1 MNSKETLI
9 LVSDV
14 RGWAF
19 DNVAQYVQS
28 LLNEQYDC
36 HIIYSCDYKTYKD
49 FLIKLNQY
57 TSIKLIHF
65 FYRGYLTEL
74 LRSIAD
80 NSSNSKATG
89 GILLNT
95 TITTSIPD
103 HLFIESES
111 EILKNLPTFQF
122 IDNYYT
128 TSKRLYDIYANIIDY
143 PKPWQVIYDNVLIQD
158 AESSQ
163 DEDHAS
169 LVVTWI
175 GNSSWGSWHSSTPD
189 YKGLK
194 TVIIPAL
201 EQLDKDGIHIK
212 RCIVDK
218 NERIRSKQEI
228 WEILKKTDILLI
240 ASVQE
245 GTPLTII
252 EAMAFGCAIITT
264 DVGIAREVL
273 PEVQHEFI
281 INRNH
286 TGFINAIKKL
296 NVERELLA
304 KIKQQ
309 NCLSYQEIFANKT
322 QMQNL
327 WYSFIE
333 DSVNNHT
340 KKQILQTKQQ
350 ILRNIELVN
359 NKNSSFVTYRLL
371 SKILFL
377 PFLKEIARF
386 LLKYSW
392 IKLSVRRIITMF
404 YSFFSKDDY
413 DNFKNFIIKY
423 QGQKQDRCYS
433 RLYGNNIEESRDD
446 IGEVQ
451 MPLGQKDIDDI
462 YVIYPSIF
470 PGVANSTKGLFDKII
485 PFPMGKFN
493 VLISYINSYLPD
505 KVITP
510 IAKLLIKTGIKNL
523 IISGGLDVHIQLVEK
538 LHEMKG
544 DNCLNIYYLWH
555 GSPAQWVGIGHCQTF
570 YKWLNLYKQ
579 HKIKSIITLKTGLEQ
594 FLIAN
599 GVQSY
604 LLQNFIPLHSRFS
617 QCHSSESKNLYPLSV
632 QGDIYD
638 ETMLSTLLPM
648 SFPRRRESKDIDQK
662 GALDI
667 LDSRRCWN
675 DIVGS
680 KGEIGEVQM
689 PLIETG
695 KFKIGIWSTSN
706 RWIKNLYPQFAA
718 ISMFKDRVC
727 CYTNFSF
734 DNNKYASWMMEDVE
748 LKVFPENLPH
758 KELIKLMANT
768 NLTLYITNS
777 ECSPMIVLESLGL
790 GVPCL
795 VGPTADIYD
804 DEFLRDMLTV
814 NRVDCPLTIFN
825 AVEKVQQNID
835 IICSKL
841 PDFIKK
847 YNEKALALKNSLLT
861 VIKDNHN
868 TTM

>member
-28 LLNEQYDC
+28 LLSDQYDC

-74 LRSIAD
+74 LTSIAD

-89 GILLNT
+89 EILLNT

-143 PKPWQVIYDNVLIQD
+143 PKPWQVIYDNVLIHN
-158 AESSQ
+158 AESSH

-296 NVERELLA
+296 SVERELLA

-359 NKNSSFVTYRLL
+359 NKDSSFVTYRLL
-371 SKILFL
+371 SKILFP

-392 IKLSVRRIITMF
+392 VKLSVRRIITMF
-404 YSFFSKDDY
+404 YSFFSKNDY

-423 QGQKQDRCYS
+423 QGQNQDRCHS
-433 RLYGNNIEESRDD
+433 SNGGNLDPL
-446 IGEVQ
+446 
-451 MPLGQKDIDDI
+451 PLGQKDIDDI

-470 PGVANSTKGLFDKII
+470 LGVANSTKGLFDKTI
-485 PFPMGKFN
+485 PFPMGKLN

-505 KVITP
+505 KVITQ

-555 GSPAQWVGIGHCQTF
+555 GSPAQWVNIGHCQIF
-570 YKWLNLYKQ
+570 YRWLNLYKQ
-579 HKIKSIITLKTGLEQ
+579 HKIKAIITLKSGLEQ

-604 LLQNFIPLHSRFS
+604 LLQNFIPLLLDKKIISR
-617 QCHSSESKNLYPLSV
+617 ETLNLPS
-632 QGDIYD
+632 
-638 ETMLSTLLPM
+638 
-648 SFPRRRESKDIDQK
+648 
-662 GALDI
+662 
-667 LDSRRCWN
+667 
-675 DIVGS
+675 
-680 KGEIGEVQM
+680 
-689 PLIETG
+689 

-706 RWIKNLYPQFAA
+706 IWIKNLYPQFAA

-734 DNNKYASWMMEDVE
+734 NNNKYASWMMEDVE

-758 KELIKLMANT
+758 KELIKLIANT

-795 VGPTADIYD
+795 VGPTADVYD

-847 YNEKALALKNSLLT
+847 YNEKALVLKNSLLT

-868 TTM
+868 TTV